1 MWDELDSQKMKEEAK
16 KAQEWILDLGH
27 TVSRMSLYEKT
38 MAIFWVMKN
47 LVGRAEWDHQ
57 TPDLENSSPES
68 SQTVISALIHSLEV
82 SVKRVE
88 DKIDFLTA
96 CLGFQYPTSSSS
108 GATKPGCPGSSQHFS
123 QDLSYILL

>member
-1 MWDELDSQKMKEEAK
+1 M
-16 KAQEWILDLGH
+16 
-27 TVSRMSLYEKT
+27 
-38 MAIFWVMKN
+38 
-47 LVGRAEWDHQ
+47 GRAEWDRQ
-57 TPDLENSSPES
+57 SPNLDNSSPDS
-68 SQTVISALIHSLEV
+68 WQNAISAMIQSLEV